1 MFNKKKWLL
10 LLLTATLV
18 CVSAGCGNETAT
30 SSSPS
35 SAPGASSSNQGES
48 TTIPTQPE
56 TTAAVESTP
65 SSSAAETTAP
75 PAPTTTTEAPPPPT
89 TTAPTASGMAAGEK
103 ATSQTVEFT
112 MLSARKDPN
121 NSSRYLVTFTL
132 KNLDALEHPY
142 TYAQRLHLLAADK
155 TRIPASSLSA
165 DGVDL
170 NGKSLA
176 SGDSITAEAVF
187 TLPEGFQPV
196 NFTYTYDIM
205 GFGIFTY
212 RLDG

>member
-56 TTAAVESTP
+56 TTAAAESTP

-75 PAPTTTTEAPPPPT
+75 PAPTTTEAPPPPT

>member
-30 SSSPS
+30 SSSPA
-35 SAPGASSSNQGES
+35 SAPGASSSSQGES
-48 TTIPTQPE
+48 TTTPTQPE
-56 TTAAVESTP
+56 TTAAAESTP

-75 PAPTTTTEAPPPPT
+75 SAPTTTEAPPPPT
-89 TTAPTASGMAAGEK
+89 TTAPTVSGMAAGEK

>member
-75 PAPTTTTEAPPPPT
+75 PAPTTTEAPPPPT
-89 TTAPTASGMAAGEK
+89 TTAPTVSGMAAGEK

-121 NSSRYLVTFTL
+121 NSRYLVTFTL

>member
-1 MFNKKKWLL
+1 M
-10 LLLTATLV
+10 
-18 CVSAGCGNETAT
+18 
-30 SSSPS
+30 
-35 SAPGASSSNQGES
+35 ASD
-48 TTIPTQPE
+48 
-56 TTAAVESTP
+56 
-65 SSSAAETTAP
+65 
-75 PAPTTTTEAPPPPT
+75 
-89 TTAPTASGMAAGEK
+89 
-103 ATSQTVEFT
+103 F
-112 MLSARKDPN
+112 
-121 NSSRYLVTFTL
+121 
-132 KNLDALEHPY
+132 
-142 TYAQRLHLLAADK
+142 
-155 TRIPASSLSA
+155 SSLSA

>member
-30 SSSPS
+30 SSSPV
-35 SAPGASSSNQGES
+35 SAPGASSSSQGES
-48 TTIPTQPE
+48 TTTPTQPE
-56 TTAAVESTP
+56 TTAAAESTP

-75 PAPTTTTEAPPPPT
+75 PAPTTTEAPPPPT
-89 TTAPTASGMAAGEK
+89 TTAPTVSGMAAGEK

>member
-75 PAPTTTTEAPPPPT
+75 PAPTTTEAPPPPT

>member
-18 CVSAGCGNETAT
+18 CVSAGCGTETAT

-75 PAPTTTTEAPPPPT
+75 PAPTTTEAPPPPT